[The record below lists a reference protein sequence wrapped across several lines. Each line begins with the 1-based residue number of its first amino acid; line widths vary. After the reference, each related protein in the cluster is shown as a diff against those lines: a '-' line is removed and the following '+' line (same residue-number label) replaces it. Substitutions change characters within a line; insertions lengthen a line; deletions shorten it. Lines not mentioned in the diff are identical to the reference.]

1 MPGRDVTATQV
12 RDSALVATVQRAAL
26 DERSATSLEQE
37 VSTVAGQNPG
47 LPVVLDLG
55 RVTFAP
61 SVALGALVRLRNGF
75 RFESRRLILVNV
87 TKAVR
92 DTLAVT
98 RLDRVLELQPNV
110 EAALKAIQD
119 AKPDAGSPGPTP

>member
-12 RDSALVATVQRAAL
+12 RESALVATVQRAAL

-98 RLDRVLELQPNV
+98 RLDRVLEIQPSV
-110 EAALKAIQD
+110 EAALKAIED

>member
-1 MPGRDVTATQV
+1 MPGRDVTAMQV
-12 RDSALVATVQRAAL
+12 RENALVATVQRAAL

-37 VSTVAGQNPG
+37 VSTVAAQNPG

-75 RFESRRLILVNV
+75 RFESRRLILANV

-110 EAALKAIQD
+110 EAALKAIED
-119 AKPDAGSPGPTP
+119 SKPDAQSHGPTP

>member
-12 RDSALVATVQRAAL
+12 REGALVATVQRAAL

-98 RLDRVLELQPNV
+98 RLDRVLEIQPSV
-110 EAALKAIQD
+110 EAALKAIED